1 MISTDRPSR
10 VGKPGIGADFC
21 GTGLFM
27 AKKSSRITA
36 AEKKKITYALIA
48 LAAAVILLIIPQ
60 TRNTVLEYLGFFET
74 DTPQA
79 EVPDGEIAVHFID
92 VGQGDSELIMTSDG
106 KTMLI
111 DAGTP
116 DSRSVLTEYLKN
128 QGVKKIDYF
137 VLTHP
142 HADHIGGAAAVLDA
156 FDVVNVIMTDVQTTT
171 STYKKVLQ
179 KIDEKE
185 CGVIFAEA
193 GKEYS
198 LGEAKFTLLGP
209 VSDYSDDLN
218 NTSIV
223 LRLTFGKTSFMFTGD
238 AEKKA
243 EQDMLAKF
251 PASYFRADVL
261 KLGHHGSSTSTS
273 DEWFFAVSPEYAVI
287 SCGKNNDYG
296 HPHRETLSLLK
307 KNGTTYFRTDTDGSI
322 VMSSDG
328 ESVKIISPSGR

>member
-1 MISTDRPSR
+1 
-10 VGKPGIGADFC
+10 
-21 GTGLFM
+21 M
-27 AKKSSRITA
+27 AKKSSRISS
-36 AEKKKITYALIA
+36 AEKKRLAYALIA
-48 LAAAVILLIIPQ
+48 LVTAAILLIIPR
-60 TRNTVLEYLGFFET
+60 TRNRVLEYLGFFDT
-74 DTPQA
+74 DSPQA
-79 EVPDGEIAVHFID
+79 EIPDGEIVVHFID
-92 VGQGDSELIMTSDG
+92 VGQGDAELIMTSDG
-106 KTMLI
+106 KTVLI
-111 DAGTP
+111 DSGTP
-116 DSRSVLTEYLKN
+116 ESRTVLTGYLKE

-156 FDVVNVIMTDVQTTT
+156 FDVVNVIMTDVPTTI

-179 KIDEKE
+179 KIDEKD

-198 LGEAKFTLLGP
+198 LGEAKITILGP

-218 NTSIV
+218 NASIV
-223 LRLTFGKTSFMFTGD
+223 LRLTYGRTAFMFTGD

-243 EQDMLAKF
+243 EQDMLTKF

-261 KLGHHGSSTSTS
+261 KLGHHGSSNSTS
-273 DEWFFAVSPEYAVI
+273 DGWFFAVSPEYAVI
-287 SCGKNNDYG
+287 SCGRNNDYG
-296 HPHRETLSLLK
+296 HPHREILSLLK

-328 ESVKIISPSGR
+328 EIVKIISPSRS

>member
-1 MISTDRPSR
+1 
-10 VGKPGIGADFC
+10 
-21 GTGLFM
+21 M
-27 AKKSSRITA
+27 AKKSSRISS
-36 AEKKKITYALIA
+36 AEKKRLAYALIA
-48 LAAAVILLIIPQ
+48 LVTAAILLIIPR
-60 TRNTVLEYLGFFET
+60 TRNRVLEYLGFFDT
-74 DTPQA
+74 DSPQA
-79 EVPDGEIAVHFID
+79 EIPDGEIVVHFID
-92 VGQGDSELIMTSDG
+92 VGQGDAELIMTSDG
-106 KTMLI
+106 KTVLI
-111 DAGTP
+111 DSGTP
-116 DSRSVLTEYLKN
+116 ESRTVLTGYLKE

-156 FDVVNVIMTDVQTTT
+156 FDVVNVIMTDAPTTT

-179 KIDEKE
+179 KIDEKD

-198 LGEAKFTLLGP
+198 LGEAKITILGP

-223 LRLTFGKTSFMFTGD
+223 LRLTYGRTVFMFTGD

-243 EQDMLAKF
+243 EQDMLTKF

-261 KLGHHGSSTSTS
+261 KLGHHGSSNSTS
-273 DEWFFAVSPEYAVI
+273 DGWFFAVSPEYAVI
-287 SCGKNNDYG
+287 SCGRNNDYG
-296 HPHRETLSLLK
+296 HPHREILSLLK

-328 ESVKIISPSGR
+328 ESVKIISPSRR

>member
-1 MISTDRPSR
+1 
-10 VGKPGIGADFC
+10 
-21 GTGLFM
+21 M
-27 AKKSSRITA
+27 AKKSSRISS
-36 AEKKKITYALIA
+36 AEKKRLAYALIA
-48 LAAAVILLIIPQ
+48 LVTAAILLIIPQ
-60 TRNTVLEYLGFFET
+60 ARNRVLEYLGFFDT
-74 DTPQA
+74 DSPQA
-79 EVPDGEIAVHFID
+79 EIPDGEIEVHFID
-92 VGQGDSELIMTSDG
+92 VGQGDAELIMTSDG
-106 KTMLI
+106 KTVLI
-111 DAGTP
+111 DSGTP
-116 DSRSVLTEYLKN
+116 ESRTVLTGYLKD

-142 HADHIGGAAAVLDA
+142 HADHIGGAVAVLDA
-156 FDVVNVIMTDVQTTT
+156 FDVVNVIMTDAPTTT

-179 KIDEKE
+179 KIDEKD

-198 LGEAKFTLLGP
+198 LGEAKITILGP

-223 LRLTFGKTSFMFTGD
+223 LRLTYGRTAFMFTGD

-243 EQDMLAKF
+243 EQHMLTKF

-261 KLGHHGSSTSTS
+261 KLGHHGSSNSTS
-273 DEWFFAVSPEYAVI
+273 DGWFFAVSPEYAVI
-287 SCGKNNDYG
+287 SCGRNNDYG
-296 HPHRETLSLLK
+296 HPHREILSLLK

-328 ESVKIISPSGR
+328 ESVKIISPSRR

>member
-1 MISTDRPSR
+1 
-10 VGKPGIGADFC
+10 
-21 GTGLFM
+21 M
-27 AKKSSRITA
+27 AKKSSRISS
-36 AEKKKITYALIA
+36 AEKKRLAYALIA
-48 LAAAVILLIIPQ
+48 LVTAAILLIIPR
-60 TRNTVLEYLGFFET
+60 TRNRVLEYLGFFDT
-74 DTPQA
+74 DSPQA
-79 EVPDGEIAVHFID
+79 EIPDGEIVVYFID
-92 VGQGDSELIMTSDG
+92 VGQGDAELIMTSDG
-106 KTMLI
+106 KTVLI
-111 DAGTP
+111 DSGTP
-116 DSRSVLTEYLKN
+116 ESRTVLTGYLKE

-156 FDVVNVIMTDVQTTT
+156 FDVVNVIMTDAPTTT

-179 KIDEKE
+179 KIDEKD

-198 LGEAKFTLLGP
+198 LGEAKITILGP

-223 LRLTFGKTSFMFTGD
+223 LRLTYGRTAFMFTGD

-243 EQDMLAKF
+243 EQDMLTKF

-273 DEWFFAVSPEYAVI
+273 DGWFFAVSPEYAVI
-287 SCGKNNDYG
+287 SCGRNNDYG
-296 HPHRETLSLLK
+296 HPHREILSLLK

-328 ESVKIISPSGR
+328 ESVKIISPSRR

>member
-1 MISTDRPSR
+1 
-10 VGKPGIGADFC
+10 
-21 GTGLFM
+21 M
-27 AKKSSRITA
+27 AKKSSRISS
-36 AEKKKITYALIA
+36 AEKKRLAYALIA
-48 LAAAVILLIIPQ
+48 LVTAAILLIIPR
-60 TRNTVLEYLGFFET
+60 TRNRVLEYLGFFDT
-74 DTPQA
+74 DSPQA
-79 EVPDGEIAVHFID
+79 EIPDGEIVVHFID
-92 VGQGDSELIMTSDG
+92 VGQGDAELIMTSDG
-106 KTMLI
+106 KTVLI
-111 DAGTP
+111 DSGTP
-116 DSRSVLTEYLKN
+116 ESRTVLTGYLKE

-156 FDVVNVIMTDVQTTT
+156 FDVVNVIMTDAPTTT

-179 KIDEKE
+179 KIDEKD

-198 LGEAKFTLLGP
+198 LGEAKITILGP

-223 LRLTFGKTSFMFTGD
+223 LRLTYGSTVFMFTGD

-243 EQDMLAKF
+243 EQDMLTKF

-261 KLGHHGSSTSTS
+261 KLGHHGSSNSTS
-273 DEWFFAVSPEYAVI
+273 DGWFFAVSPEYAVI
-287 SCGKNNDYG
+287 SCGRNNDYG
-296 HPHRETLSLLK
+296 HPHREILSLLK

-328 ESVKIISPSGR
+328 ESVKIISPSRR

>member
-1 MISTDRPSR
+1 
-10 VGKPGIGADFC
+10 
-21 GTGLFM
+21 M
-27 AKKSSRITA
+27 AKKSSRISS
-36 AEKKKITYALIA
+36 AEKKRLAYALIA
-48 LAAAVILLIIPQ
+48 LVTAAILLIIPR
-60 TRNTVLEYLGFFET
+60 TRNRVLEYLGFFDT
-74 DTPQA
+74 DSPQA
-79 EVPDGEIAVHFID
+79 EIPDGEIVVHFID
-92 VGQGDSELIMTSDG
+92 VGQGDAELIMTSDG
-106 KTMLI
+106 KTVLI
-111 DAGTP
+111 DSGTP
-116 DSRSVLTEYLKN
+116 ESRTVLTGYLKE

-156 FDVVNVIMTDVQTTT
+156 FDVVNVIMTDAPTTT

-179 KIDEKE
+179 KIDEKDF
-185 CGVIFAEA
+185 GVIFAEA

-198 LGEAKFTLLGP
+198 LGEAKITILGP

-223 LRLTFGKTSFMFTGD
+223 LRLTYGRTVFMFTGD

-243 EQDMLAKF
+243 EQDMLTKF

-261 KLGHHGSSTSTS
+261 KLRHHGSSNSTS
-273 DEWFFAVSPEYAVI
+273 DGWFFAVSPEYAVI
-287 SCGKNNDYG
+287 SCGRNNDYG
-296 HPHRETLSLLK
+296 HPHREILSLLK

-328 ESVKIISPSGR
+328 ESVKIISPSRR

>member
-1 MISTDRPSR
+1 
-10 VGKPGIGADFC
+10 
-21 GTGLFM
+21 M
-27 AKKSSRITA
+27 AKKSSRISS
-36 AEKKKITYALIA
+36 AEKKRLAYALIA
-48 LAAAVILLIIPQ
+48 LVTAAILLIIPR
-60 TRNTVLEYLGFFET
+60 TRNRVLEYLGFFDT
-74 DTPQA
+74 DSPQA
-79 EVPDGEIAVHFID
+79 EIPDGEIVVHFID
-92 VGQGDSELIMTSDG
+92 VGQGDAELIMTSDG
-106 KTMLI
+106 KTVLI
-111 DAGTP
+111 DSGTP
-116 DSRSVLTEYLKN
+116 ESRTVLTGYLKE

-156 FDVVNVIMTDVQTTT
+156 FDVVNVIMTDSPTTI

-179 KIDEKE
+179 KIDEKD

-198 LGEAKFTLLGP
+198 LGEAKITILGP

-223 LRLTFGKTSFMFTGD
+223 LRLTYGRTAFMFTGD

-243 EQDMLAKF
+243 EQDMLTKF

-261 KLGHHGSSTSTS
+261 KLGHHGSSNSTS
-273 DEWFFAVSPEYAVI
+273 DGWFFAVSPEYAVI
-287 SCGKNNDYG
+287 SCGRNNDYG
-296 HPHRETLSLLK
+296 HPHREILSLLK

-328 ESVKIISPSGR
+328 ESVKIISPSRR

>member
-1 MISTDRPSR
+1 
-10 VGKPGIGADFC
+10 
-21 GTGLFM
+21 M
-27 AKKSSRITA
+27 AKKSSRISS
-36 AEKKKITYALIA
+36 AEKKRLAYALIA
-48 LAAAVILLIIPQ
+48 LVTAAILLIIPR
-60 TRNTVLEYLGFFET
+60 TRNRVLEYLGFFDT
-74 DTPQA
+74 DSPQA
-79 EVPDGEIAVHFID
+79 EIPDGEIAVHFID
-92 VGQGDSELIMTSDG
+92 VGQGDAELIMTSDG
-106 KTMLI
+106 KTVLI
-111 DAGTP
+111 DSGTP
-116 DSRSVLTEYLKN
+116 ESRTVLTGYLKE

-156 FDVVNVIMTDVQTTT
+156 FDVVNVIMTDAPTTT

-179 KIDEKE
+179 KIDEKDF
-185 CGVIFAEA
+185 GVIFAEA

-198 LGEAKFTLLGP
+198 LGEAKITILGP

-223 LRLTFGKTSFMFTGD
+223 LRLTYGRAAFMFTGD

-243 EQDMLAKF
+243 EQDMLTKF

-273 DEWFFAVSPEYAVI
+273 DGWFFAVSPEYAVI
-287 SCGKNNDYG
+287 SCGRNNDYG
-296 HPHRETLSLLK
+296 HPHREILSLLK

-328 ESVKIISPSGR
+328 ESVKIISPSRR

>member
-1 MISTDRPSR
+1 
-10 VGKPGIGADFC
+10 
-21 GTGLFM
+21 M
-27 AKKSSRITA
+27 AKKSSRISS
-36 AEKKKITYALIA
+36 AEKKRLAYALIA
-48 LAAAVILLIIPQ
+48 LVTAAILLIIPR
-60 TRNTVLEYLGFFET
+60 TRNRVLEYLGFFDT
-74 DTPQA
+74 DSPQA
-79 EVPDGEIAVHFID
+79 EIPDGEIVVHFID
-92 VGQGDSELIMTSDG
+92 VGQGDAELIMTSDG
-106 KTMLI
+106 KTVLI
-111 DAGTP
+111 DSGTP
-116 DSRSVLTEYLKN
+116 ESRTVLTGYLKE

-156 FDVVNVIMTDVQTTT
+156 FDVVNVIMTDAPTTT

-179 KIDEKE
+179 KIDEKD
-185 CGVIFAEA
+185 CGVIFTEA

-198 LGEAKFTLLGP
+198 LGEAKITILGP

-223 LRLTFGKTSFMFTGD
+223 LRLTYGRTAFMFTGD

-243 EQDMLAKF
+243 EQDMLTKF

-261 KLGHHGSSTSTS
+261 KLGHHGSSNSTS
-273 DEWFFAVSPEYAVI
+273 DGWFFAVSPEYAVI
-287 SCGKNNDYG
+287 SCGRNNDYG
-296 HPHRETLSLLK
+296 HPHREILSLLK

-328 ESVKIISPSGR
+328 ESVKIISPSRR

>member
-1 MISTDRPSR
+1 
-10 VGKPGIGADFC
+10 
-21 GTGLFM
+21 M
-27 AKKSSRITA
+27 AKKSSRISS
-36 AEKKKITYALIA
+36 AEKKRLAYALIA
-48 LAAAVILLIIPQ
+48 LVTAAILLIIPR
-60 TRNTVLEYLGFFET
+60 TRNRVLEYLGFFDT
-74 DTPQA
+74 DSPQA
-79 EVPDGEIAVHFID
+79 EIPDGEIVVHFID
-92 VGQGDSELIMTSDG
+92 VGQGDAELIMTSDG
-106 KTMLI
+106 KTVLI
-111 DAGTP
+111 DSGTP
-116 DSRSVLTEYLKN
+116 ESRTVLTGYLKE

-156 FDVVNVIMTDVQTTT
+156 FDVVNVIMTDAPTTT

-179 KIDEKE
+179 KIDEKDF
-185 CGVIFAEA
+185 GVIFAEA

-198 LGEAKFTLLGP
+198 LGEAKITILGP

-223 LRLTFGKTSFMFTGD
+223 LRLTYGRTVFMFTGD

-243 EQDMLAKF
+243 EQDMLTKF

-261 KLGHHGSSTSTS
+261 KLGHHGSSNSTS
-273 DEWFFAVSPEYAVI
+273 DGWFFAVSPEYVVI
-287 SCGKNNDYG
+287 SCGRNNDYG
-296 HPHRETLSLLK
+296 HPHREILSLLK

-328 ESVKIISPSGR
+328 ESVKIISPSRR

>member
-1 MISTDRPSR
+1 
-10 VGKPGIGADFC
+10 
-21 GTGLFM
+21 M
-27 AKKSSRITA
+27 AKKSSRISS
-36 AEKKKITYALIA
+36 AEKKRLAYALIA
-48 LAAAVILLIIPQ
+48 LVTAAILLIIPR
-60 TRNTVLEYLGFFET
+60 TRNRVLEYLGFFDT
-74 DTPQA
+74 DSPQA
-79 EVPDGEIAVHFID
+79 EIPDGEIVVHFID
-92 VGQGDSELIMTSDG
+92 VGQGDAELIMTSDG
-106 KTMLI
+106 KTVLI
-111 DAGTP
+111 DSGTP
-116 DSRSVLTEYLKN
+116 ESRTVLTGYLKE

-156 FDVVNVIMTDVQTTT
+156 FDVVNVIMTDAPTTT

-179 KIDEKE
+179 KIDEKD

-198 LGEAKFTLLGP
+198 LGEAKITILGP

-223 LRLTFGKTSFMFTGD
+223 LRLTYGRTAFMFTGD

-243 EQDMLAKF
+243 EQDMLTKF

-261 KLGHHGSSTSTS
+261 KLGHHGSSNSTS
-273 DEWFFAVSPEYAVI
+273 DGWFFAVSPEYVVI
-287 SCGKNNDYG
+287 SCGRNNDYG
-296 HPHRETLSLLK
+296 HPHREILSLLK

-328 ESVKIISPSGR
+328 ESVKIISPSRR

>member
-1 MISTDRPSR
+1 
-10 VGKPGIGADFC
+10 
-21 GTGLFM
+21 M
-27 AKKSSRITA
+27 AKKSSRISS
-36 AEKKKITYALIA
+36 AEKKRLAYALIA
-48 LAAAVILLIIPQ
+48 LVTAAILLIIPR
-60 TRNTVLEYLGFFET
+60 TRNRVLEYLGFFDT
-74 DTPQA
+74 DSPQA
-79 EVPDGEIAVHFID
+79 EIPDGEIEVHFID
-92 VGQGDSELIMTSDG
+92 VGQGDVELIMTSDG
-106 KTMLI
+106 KTVLI
-111 DAGTP
+111 DSGTP
-116 DSRSVLTEYLKN
+116 ESRTVLTGYLTDH
-128 QGVKKIDYF
+128 GVKKIDYF

-156 FDVVNVIMTDVQTTT
+156 FDVVNVIMTDAPTTT

-179 KIDEKE
+179 KIDEKD

-198 LGEAKFTLLGP
+198 LGEAKITILGP

-223 LRLTFGKTSFMFTGD
+223 LRLTYGRTAFMFTGD

-243 EQDMLAKF
+243 EQDMLTKF

-273 DEWFFAVSPEYAVI
+273 DGWFFAVSPEYAVI
-287 SCGKNNDYG
+287 SCGRNNDYG
-296 HPHRETLSLLK
+296 HPHREILSLLK

-328 ESVKIISPSGR
+328 ESVKIISPSRR

>member
-1 MISTDRPSR
+1 
-10 VGKPGIGADFC
+10 
-21 GTGLFM
+21 M
-27 AKKSSRITA
+27 AKKSSRISS
-36 AEKKKITYALIA
+36 AEKKRLAYALIA
-48 LAAAVILLIIPQ
+48 LVTAAILLIIPR
-60 TRNTVLEYLGFFET
+60 TRNRVLEYLGFFDT
-74 DTPQA
+74 DSPQA
-79 EVPDGEIAVHFID
+79 EIPDGEIVVHFID
-92 VGQGDSELIMTSDG
+92 VGQGDAELIMTSDG
-106 KTMLI
+106 KTVLI
-111 DAGTP
+111 DSGTP
-116 DSRSVLTEYLKN
+116 ESRTVLTGYLKE

-156 FDVVNVIMTDVQTTT
+156 FDVVNVIMTDAPTTT

-179 KIDEKE
+179 KIDEKDF
-185 CGVIFAEA
+185 GVIFAEA

-198 LGEAKFTLLGP
+198 LGEAKITILGP

-223 LRLTFGKTSFMFTGD
+223 LRLTYGRTVFMFTGD

-243 EQDMLAKF
+243 EQDMLTKF

-261 KLGHHGSSTSTS
+261 KLGHHGSSNSTS
-273 DEWFFAVSPEYAVI
+273 DGWFFAVSPEYAVI
-287 SCGKNNDYG
+287 SCGRNNDYG
-296 HPHRETLSLLK
+296 HPHREILSLLK

-328 ESVKIISPSGR
+328 ESVKIISPSRR

>member
-1 MISTDRPSR
+1 
-10 VGKPGIGADFC
+10 
-21 GTGLFM
+21 M
-27 AKKSSRITA
+27 AKKSSRISS
-36 AEKKKITYALIA
+36 AEKKRLAYALIA
-48 LAAAVILLIIPQ
+48 LVTAAILLIIPQ
-60 TRNTVLEYLGFFET
+60 TRNRVLEYLGFFDT
-74 DTPQA
+74 DSPQA
-79 EVPDGEIAVHFID
+79 EIPDGEIVVHFID
-92 VGQGDSELIMTSDG
+92 VGQGDAELIMTSDG
-106 KTMLI
+106 KTVLI
-111 DAGTP
+111 DSGTP
-116 DSRSVLTEYLKN
+116 ESRTVLTGYLKE

-156 FDVVNVIMTDVQTTT
+156 FDVVNVIMTDAPTTT

-179 KIDEKE
+179 KIDEKD

-198 LGEAKFTLLGP
+198 LGEAKITILGP

-223 LRLTFGKTSFMFTGD
+223 LRLTYGRTAFMFTGD

-243 EQDMLAKF
+243 EQDMLTKF
-251 PASYFRADVL
+251 PASYFRADLL
-261 KLGHHGSSTSTS
+261 KLGHHGSSNSTS
-273 DEWFFAVSPEYAVI
+273 DGWFFAVSPEYAVI
-287 SCGKNNDYG
+287 SCGRNNDYG
-296 HPHRETLSLLK
+296 HPHREILSLLK

-328 ESVKIISPSGR
+328 ESVKIISPSRR

>member
-1 MISTDRPSR
+1 
-10 VGKPGIGADFC
+10 
-21 GTGLFM
+21 M
-27 AKKSSRITA
+27 AKKSSRISS
-36 AEKKKITYALIA
+36 AEKKRLAYALIA
-48 LAAAVILLIIPQ
+48 LVTAAILLIIPR
-60 TRNTVLEYLGFFET
+60 TRNRVLEYLGFFDT
-74 DTPQA
+74 DSPQA
-79 EVPDGEIAVHFID
+79 EIPDREIVVHFID
-92 VGQGDSELIMTSDG
+92 VGQGDAELIMTSDG
-106 KTMLI
+106 KTVLI
-111 DAGTP
+111 DSGTP
-116 DSRSVLTEYLKN
+116 ESRTVLTGYLKE

-156 FDVVNVIMTDVQTTT
+156 FDVVNVIMTDAPTTT

-179 KIDEKE
+179 KIDEKD

-198 LGEAKFTLLGP
+198 LGEAKITILGP

-223 LRLTFGKTSFMFTGD
+223 LRLTYGRTVFMFTGD

-243 EQDMLAKF
+243 EQDMLTKL

-261 KLGHHGSSTSTS
+261 KLGHHGSSNSTS
-273 DEWFFAVSPEYAVI
+273 DGWFFAVSPEYAVI
-287 SCGKNNDYG
+287 SCGRNNDYG
-296 HPHRETLSLLK
+296 HPHREILSLLK

-328 ESVKIISPSGR
+328 ESVKIISPSRR

>member
-1 MISTDRPSR
+1 
-10 VGKPGIGADFC
+10 
-21 GTGLFM
+21 M
-27 AKKSSRITA
+27 AKKSSRISS
-36 AEKKKITYALIA
+36 AEKKRLAYALIA
-48 LAAAVILLIIPQ
+48 LVTAAILLIIPQ
-60 TRNTVLEYLGFFET
+60 TRNRVLEYLGFFDT
-74 DTPQA
+74 DSPQA
-79 EVPDGEIAVHFID
+79 EIPDGEIAVHFID
-92 VGQGDSELIMTSDG
+92 VGQGDTELIMTSDG
-106 KTMLI
+106 KTVLI
-111 DAGTP
+111 DSGTP
-116 DSRSVLTEYLKN
+116 ESRTVLTGYLKD

-156 FDVVNVIMTDVQTTT
+156 FDVVNVIMTDAPTTT

-179 KIDEKE
+179 KIDEKD

-198 LGEAKFTLLGP
+198 LGEAKITILSP

-223 LRLTFGKTSFMFTGD
+223 LRLTYGRTAFMFTGD

-243 EQDMLAKF
+243 EQDMLTKF

-273 DEWFFAVSPEYAVI
+273 DGWFFAVSPEYAVI
-287 SCGKNNDYG
+287 SCGRNNDYG
-296 HPHRETLSLLK
+296 HPHREILSLLK

-328 ESVKIISPSGR
+328 ESVKIISPSRR

>member
-1 MISTDRPSR
+1 
-10 VGKPGIGADFC
+10 
-21 GTGLFM
+21 M
-27 AKKSSRITA
+27 AKKSSRISS
-36 AEKKKITYALIA
+36 AEKKRLAYALIA
-48 LAAAVILLIIPQ
+48 LVTAAILLIIPR
-60 TRNTVLEYLGFFET
+60 TRNRVLEYLGFFDT
-74 DTPQA
+74 DSPQA
-79 EVPDGEIAVHFID
+79 EIPDGEIVVHFID
-92 VGQGDSELIMTSDG
+92 VGQGDADLIMTSDG
-106 KTMLI
+106 KTVLI
-111 DAGTP
+111 DSGTP
-116 DSRSVLTEYLKN
+116 ESRTVLTGYLKE

-156 FDVVNVIMTDVQTTT
+156 FDVVNVIMTDAPTTT

-179 KIDEKE
+179 KIDEKDF
-185 CGVIFAEA
+185 GVIFAEA

-198 LGEAKFTLLGP
+198 LGEAKITILGP

-223 LRLTFGKTSFMFTGD
+223 LRLTYGRTVFMFTGD

-243 EQDMLAKF
+243 EQDMLTKF

-261 KLGHHGSSTSTS
+261 KLGHHGSSNSTS
-273 DEWFFAVSPEYAVI
+273 DGWFFAVSPEYAVI
-287 SCGKNNDYG
+287 SCGRNNDYG
-296 HPHRETLSLLK
+296 HPHREILSLLK

-328 ESVKIISPSGR
+328 ESVKIISPSRR

>member
-1 MISTDRPSR
+1 
-10 VGKPGIGADFC
+10 
-21 GTGLFM
+21 M
-27 AKKSSRITA
+27 AKKSSRISS
-36 AEKKKITYALIA
+36 AEKKRLAYALIA
-48 LAAAVILLIIPQ
+48 LVTAAILLIIPR
-60 TRNTVLEYLGFFET
+60 TRNRVLEYLGFFDT
-74 DTPQA
+74 DSPQA
-79 EVPDGEIAVHFID
+79 EIPDGEIVVHFID
-92 VGQGDSELIMTSDG
+92 VGQGDAELIMTSDG
-106 KTMLI
+106 KTVLI
-111 DAGTP
+111 DSGTP
-116 DSRSVLTEYLKN
+116 ESRTVLTGYLKE

-156 FDVVNVIMTDVQTTT
+156 FDVVNVIMTDAPTTT

-179 KIDEKE
+179 KIDEKD

-198 LGEAKFTLLGP
+198 LGEAKITILGP

-223 LRLTFGKTSFMFTGD
+223 LRLTYGRTAFMFTGD

-243 EQDMLAKF
+243 EQDMLTKF

-261 KLGHHGSSTSTS
+261 KLGHHGSSNSTS
-273 DEWFFAVSPEYAVI
+273 DGWFFAVSPEYAVI
-287 SCGKNNDYG
+287 SCGRNNDYG
-296 HPHRETLSLLK
+296 HPHREILSLLK

-328 ESVKIISPSGR
+328 ESVKIISPSRR

>member
-1 MISTDRPSR
+1 
-10 VGKPGIGADFC
+10 
-21 GTGLFM
+21 M
-27 AKKSSRITA
+27 AKKSSRISS
-36 AEKKKITYALIA
+36 AEKKRLAYALIA
-48 LAAAVILLIIPQ
+48 LVTAAILLIIPR
-60 TRNTVLEYLGFFET
+60 TRNRVLEYLGFFDT
-74 DTPQA
+74 DSPQA
-79 EVPDGEIAVHFID
+79 EIPDGEIVVHFID
-92 VGQGDSELIMTSDG
+92 VGQGDAELIMTSDG
-106 KTMLI
+106 KTVLI
-111 DAGTP
+111 DSGTP
-116 DSRSVLTEYLKN
+116 ESRTVLTGYLKE

-156 FDVVNVIMTDVQTTT
+156 FDVVNVIMTDAPTTI

-179 KIDEKE
+179 KIDEKD

-198 LGEAKFTLLGP
+198 LGEAKITILGP

-223 LRLTFGKTSFMFTGD
+223 LRLTYGRTAFMFTGD

-243 EQDMLAKF
+243 EQDMLTKF

-261 KLGHHGSSTSTS
+261 KLGHHGSSNSTS
-273 DEWFFAVSPEYAVI
+273 DGWFFAVSPEYAVI
-287 SCGKNNDYG
+287 SCGRNNDYG
-296 HPHRETLSLLK
+296 HPHREILSLLK

-328 ESVKIISPSGR
+328 ESVKIISPSRR

>member
-1 MISTDRPSR
+1 
-10 VGKPGIGADFC
+10 
-21 GTGLFM
+21 M
-27 AKKSSRITA
+27 AKKSSRISS
-36 AEKKKITYALIA
+36 AEKKRLAYALIA
-48 LAAAVILLIIPQ
+48 LVTAAILLIIPR
-60 TRNTVLEYLGFFET
+60 TRNRVLEYLGFFDT
-74 DTPQA
+74 DSPQA
-79 EVPDGEIAVHFID
+79 EIPDGEIVVHFID
-92 VGQGDSELIMTSDG
+92 VGQGDAELIMTSDG
-106 KTMLI
+106 KTVLI
-111 DAGTP
+111 DSGTP
-116 DSRSVLTEYLKN
+116 ESRTVLTGYLKE

-156 FDVVNVIMTDVQTTT
+156 FDVVNVIMTDAPTTT

-179 KIDEKE
+179 KIDEKD

-198 LGEAKFTLLGP
+198 LGEAKITILGP

-223 LRLTFGKTSFMFTGD
+223 LRLTYGRTAFMFTGD
-238 AEKKA
+238 AEKKD
-243 EQDMLAKF
+243 EQDMLTKF

-261 KLGHHGSSTSTS
+261 KLGHHGSSNSTS
-273 DEWFFAVSPEYAVI
+273 DGWFFAVSPEYAVI
-287 SCGKNNDYG
+287 SCGRNNDYG
-296 HPHRETLSLLK
+296 HPHREILSLLK

-328 ESVKIISPSGR
+328 ESVKIISPSRR

>member
-1 MISTDRPSR
+1 
-10 VGKPGIGADFC
+10 
-21 GTGLFM
+21 M
-27 AKKSSRITA
+27 AKKSSRITS
-36 AEKKKITYALIA
+36 AEKKRLTYALIA

-60 TRNTVLEYLGFFET
+60 TRDSVLEYLGFFDT
-74 DTPQA
+74 DAPRT
-79 EVPDGEIAVHFID
+79 EIPDGEIAVHFID
-92 VGQGDSELIMTSDG
+92 VGQGDAELIITSDG
-106 KTMLI
+106 KAMLI

-116 DSRSVLTEYLKN
+116 ESREVLTGYLKD
-128 QGVKKIDYF
+128 QGVKKLDYF

-156 FDVVNVIMTDVQTTT
+156 FDVVNVIMTDAQTTT

-179 KIDEKE
+179 KIDEKD

-193 GKEYS
+193 GKEHS

-223 LRLTFGKTSFMFTGD
+223 LRLTFGKTSFVFTGD

-273 DEWFFAVSPEYAVI
+273 DEWFSAVSPEYAVI

-307 KNGTTYFRTDTDGSI
+307 KNGKTYFRTDTDGSI